1 MRFNGRMRVRV
12 QLTLC
17 GFRWVIEG
25 VTKQKWSLRSM
36 DWGGD
41 RSQHT
46 LNYRRS
52 IRKEIKGRRSR
63 SDGYIFMELFRW
75 TPWLI
80 YGDCPDMRALQELIG
95 SPDNLQS
102 HRGSGLLI
110 VPCKAI
116 IHALKLESS
125 SPVIITLLLLLLLL
139 AVHIPIERSLSFRN
153 NRGERQVSMK
163 GNNDSNKSGS

>member
-36 DWGGD
+36 D
-41 RSQHT
+41 QHT
-46 LNYRRS
+46 NDGRS

-125 SPVIITLLLLLLLL
+125 SPVIITLLLLLLL

-153 NRGERQVSMK
+153 NRGIYGERERQVSMK

>member
-1 MRFNGRMRVRV
+1 
-12 QLTLC
+12 
-17 GFRWVIEG
+17 
-25 VTKQKWSLRSM
+25 
-36 DWGGD
+36 
-41 RSQHT
+41 
-46 LNYRRS
+46 
-52 IRKEIKGRRSR
+52 
-63 SDGYIFMELFRW
+63 
-75 TPWLI
+75 
-80 YGDCPDMRALQELIG
+80 MRALQELIG

-125 SPVIITLLLLLLLL
+125 SPVIITLLLLL

>member
-1 MRFNGRMRVRV
+1 MWISVGNWRCNKTKVEFAIDGLGRRY
-12 QLTLC
+12 
-17 GFRWVIEG
+17 
-25 VTKQKWSLRSM
+25 
-36 DWGGD
+36 
-41 RSQHT
+41 RSQHI

-153 NRGERQVSMK
+153 NRGIYGERERQVSMK
-163 GNNDSNKSGS
+163 GNNDSNKSGSWWL

>member
-1 MRFNGRMRVRV
+1 
-12 QLTLC
+12 
-17 GFRWVIEG
+17 
-25 VTKQKWSLRSM
+25 
-36 DWGGD
+36 
-41 RSQHT
+41 
-46 LNYRRS
+46 
-52 IRKEIKGRRSR
+52 
-63 SDGYIFMELFRW
+63 
-75 TPWLI
+75 
-80 YGDCPDMRALQELIG
+80 MRALQELIG

-125 SPVIITLLLLLLLL
+125 SPVIITLLLLLLL

-153 NRGERQVSMK
+153 NRGERQVAMK

>member
-1 MRFNGRMRVRV
+1 MATD
-12 QLTLC
+12 QT
-17 GFRWVIEG
+17 
-25 VTKQKWSLRSM
+25 
-36 DWGGD
+36 
-41 RSQHT
+41 
-46 LNYRRS
+46 
-52 IRKEIKGRRSR
+52 
-63 SDGYIFMELFRW
+63 
-75 TPWLI
+75 
-80 YGDCPDMRALQELIG
+80 RALQELIG